1 VKGGGLAEV
10 DVQQLGKQAVVKV
23 VCSRRPGHVLRVLNA
38 LEECKVEVL
47 QSNVVT
53 VADNSIHFIT
63 VQVPLNLALPSPPHR
78 LTPHQNAHHLQNGKI
93 PDEGGALPFV
103 GSPSLTRR
111 SPPSLVHNQ
120 APTPNFDY
128 WTHGGVMWTGRK
140 WL

>member
-1 VKGGGLAEV
+1 MEQPGKVKGGGLAEV

-78 LTPHQNAHHLQNGKI
+78 HFDHIKMHTIWKMAKSQ
-93 PDEGGALPFV
+93 
-103 GSPSLTRR
+103 TRGR
-111 SPPSLVHNQ
+111 
-120 APTPNFDY
+120 PT
-128 WTHGGVMWTGRK
+128 
-140 WL
+140 LLL